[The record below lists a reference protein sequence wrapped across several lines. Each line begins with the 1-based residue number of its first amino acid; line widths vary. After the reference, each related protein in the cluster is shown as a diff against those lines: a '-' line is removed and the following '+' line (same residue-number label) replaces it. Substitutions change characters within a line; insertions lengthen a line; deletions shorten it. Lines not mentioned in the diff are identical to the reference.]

1 MDKFLQQF
9 RFFIQ
14 AKKRILKQPKDKQT
28 FRDLIDKY
36 CDIYDEN
43 KVKAEKFMQMLE
55 KLGVIQSQISK
66 ETQQFLEEYGIFDED
81 ELDDPN
87 NSPSKDKSVPDRNSK
102 ENVPSQGEQEDRK
115 LAKEIKEKEREIER
129 REKKLQISHFHVD
142 ELNAD
147 YEQFLNDHFEF
158 VDNEVIKMLKFYCDN
173 DKDEKGNTN
182 TLL

>member
-1 MDKFLQQF
+1 MDKFLKQF

-28 FRDLIDKY
+28 FRDLLDKY

-102 ENVPSQGEQEDRK
+102 ENVPS
-115 LAKEIKEKEREIER
+115 
-129 REKKLQISHFHVD
+129 
-142 ELNAD
+142 
-147 YEQFLNDHFEF
+147 
-158 VDNEVIKMLKFYCDN
+158 
-173 DKDEKGNTN
+173 
-182 TLL
+182 